1 MEIFKSILP
10 VLFFI
15 TINSA
20 VSVYLKKG
28 FGKCLPLTLISATFI
43 VFLSQIIFKTFIIG
57 LYILLGLF
65 VLSIFIINKNR
76 NNRQYIFTNGFYIFL
91 CICIIFLF
99 IDFGRHFFWDD
110 EVGFWGKMVK
120 EMFRLDRF
128 YYLDESTLRG
138 HNDYPPFMPLFEFIW
153 CKLALGYS
161 ECNCTYALHIFE
173 FSLLVPTI
181 FDSFFE
187 QKKNIERIVVDLLLA
202 LGFVGIVVYLDAS
215 DVFNTIYIDTPVAM
229 QFAYCIYLIYSKQI
243 ENVFGVICFVL
254 SMAMTIMTK
263 QVALAFCLL
272 AIFYYLICNYKLLKN
287 KNILIGLV
295 LGIVMPLCAYF
306 GWNLLIKPY
315 DIVKQFDFSKISVS
329 GLIEALNGNTYQTE
343 TIRLY
348 VNALFK
354 TSIYNIPLPIT
365 FISSVLVEVLLLE
378 LIRRNIKN
386 KDIVLFEVTSFVGTM
401 GYALLMFILYVFCYP
416 KREALSLICYDRYM
430 SSFIAAI
437 ILCIVMIAI
446 DVYGERI
453 NKFDLKKT
461 FITCLVV
468 LAIFDANKLLN
479 FVPQIV
485 LGNRFTKFEQLAKNI
500 DEKIEDGSKI
510 FVVYNHDDVDDYPAF
525 MSYYSDNYYTKRNMD
540 LCGEDYSDSKK
551 FNETIDNLSEYDYI
565 YVANTTESFNNYF
578 KELNDGKEYINNMIY
593 KVLNNNQ
600 MKVEELK

>member
-20 VSVYLKKG
+20 ISLILKKG
-28 FGKCLPLTLISATFI
+28 FGKCLPLTLIASTFI

-57 LYILLGLF
+57 LYLLLALF
-65 VLSIFIINKNR
+65 VLSIFVIYKNKQNK
-76 NNRQYIFTNGFYIFL
+76 QYIFTNGFYVFI
-91 CICIIFLF
+91 CICLIFLF

-153 CKLALGYS
+153 CKLSLGYS

-181 FDSFFE
+181 FDSYFE
-187 QKKNIERIVVDLLLA
+187 NKKILEKIIIDLLLT

-215 DVFNTIYIDTPVAM
+215 DVFNTIYIDTPIAM

-243 ENVFGVICFVL
+243 ENTFGTICFVL
-254 SMAMTIMTK
+254 SMAMMIMTK

-272 AIFYYLICNYKLLKN
+272 AIFYYIICNYKDIKN
-287 KNILIGLV
+287 KNVLIGLV
-295 LGIVMPLCAYF
+295 LGIALPICAYF

-315 DIVKQFDFSKISVS
+315 DIVKQFDFSKISAA
-329 GLIEALNGNTYQTE
+329 GLLQALNANNYQTE
-343 TIRLY
+343 TIKLY

-354 TSIYNIPLPIT
+354 NSIYSIPLPIT
-365 FISSVLVEVLLLE
+365 FISSLLVEILLLE
-378 LIRRNIKN
+378 IIKRKTNKENISQFE
-386 KDIVLFEVTSFVGTM
+386 ITCVLGTI

-416 KREALSLICYDRYM
+416 EREALSLICYDRYM
-430 SSFIAAI
+430 SSYIAAI
-437 ILCIVMIAI
+437 VLSIVIIAI
-446 DVYGERI
+446 NILSEKI
-453 NKFDLKKT
+453 NSFDIKKS
-461 FITCLVV
+461 FIICLIV

-479 FVPQIV
+479 FVPQVV
-485 LGNRFTKFEQLAKNI
+485 LGNRFAKFEQLAINI
-500 DEKIEDGSKI
+500 DNKVEKGSKI

-540 LCGEDYSDSKK
+540 LCGEDYSDTSKY
-551 FNETIDNLSEYDYI
+551 NQTISNLSEYDYI
-565 YVANTTESFNNYF
+565 YVANTTESFENYF
-578 KELNDGKEYINNMIY
+578 AFMFDNNIRVGLYKANNKGNAIY
-593 KVLNNNQ
+593 LDFIYG
-600 MKVEELK
+600 